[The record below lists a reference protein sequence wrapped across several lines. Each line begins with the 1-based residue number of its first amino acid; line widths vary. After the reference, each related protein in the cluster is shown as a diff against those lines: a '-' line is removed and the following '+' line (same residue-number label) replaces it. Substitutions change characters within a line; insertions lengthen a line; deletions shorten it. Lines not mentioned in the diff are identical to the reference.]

1 MHYGLPAVC
10 INGDMKN
17 IITFFNGSSSQ
28 YDLRCSYSRNKN
40 EKSVVVI
47 NFCNVCSNLE
57 NSY

>member
-28 YDLRCSYSRNKN
+28 YDLRCSYSRNK
-40 EKSVVVI
+40 KSLVVI
-47 NFCNVCSNLE
+47 NYCNVCSNLE
-57 NSY
+57 NS